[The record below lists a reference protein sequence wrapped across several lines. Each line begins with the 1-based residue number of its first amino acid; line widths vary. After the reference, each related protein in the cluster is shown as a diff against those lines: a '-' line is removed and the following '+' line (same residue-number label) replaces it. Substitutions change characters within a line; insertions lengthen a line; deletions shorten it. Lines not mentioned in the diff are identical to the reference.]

1 MLHTIATLMML
12 GVGITLLILYFTIT
26 GNTVIYKDKDA
37 EKTFDNAMAGI
48 LSLGSMLMAFSLA
61 VLAMEMSGG
70 SNLGEK
76 AGATWQIYLL
86 FMFLLGIVLVS
97 LASVAMNQLAKA
109 PDGNKKDL
117 NSDSKTGLTI
127 IIVVSVIA
135 VIVSGGIGAMELAGK
150 KPLGF
155 GFDFEF

>member
-26 GNTVIYKDKDA
+26 GNTVTYKDKDA

-70 SNLGEK
+70 ANLGEK

-97 LASVAMNQLAKA
+97 LASVAMNQFE
-109 PDGNKKDL
+109 KDPARQSL
-117 NSDSKTGLTI
+117 DPNSDSKKGLII

-135 VIVSGGIGAMELAGK
+135 VIVSGGIGGMELAGK

>member
-12 GVGITLLILYFTIT
+12 GVGITLLILYFTIK
-26 GNTVIYKDKDA
+26 GNKNQFADDK
-37 EKTFDNAMAGI
+37 KKNTFDNAMAGI
-48 LSLGSMLMAFSLA
+48 LSIGSMLMAFSLA

-70 SNLGEK
+70 ANLGEK
-76 AGATWQIYLL
+76 AGATWQLYLL

-97 LASVAMNQLAKA
+97 LASVAMKQLPKA
-109 PDGNKKDL
+109 P
-117 NSDSKTGLTI
+117 NSNSKTGLTI

-135 VIVSGGIGAMELAGK
+135 VIVSGGIGGMELAGK

>member
-26 GNTVIYKDKDA
+26 GNTVICKDKDS

-70 SNLGEK
+70 ANLGEK
-76 AGATWQIYLL
+76 AGATWQLYLL

-97 LASVAMNQLAKA
+97 LASVAMNQLVKA
-109 PDGNKKDL
+109 PGGGVDP

-135 VIVSGGIGAMELAGK
+135 VIVSGGIGGLELAGK

>member
-12 GVGITLLILYFTIT
+12 GVGITLLILYFTIK
-26 GNTVIYKDKDA
+26 GNKNQFADDK
-37 EKTFDNAMAGI
+37 KKNTFDNAMAGI
-48 LSLGSMLMAFSLA
+48 LSIGSMLMAFSLA

-70 SNLGEK
+70 ANLGEK
-76 AGATWQIYLL
+76 AGATWQLYLL

-97 LASVAMNQLAKA
+97 LASVAMNQLKKD
-109 PDGNKKDL
+109 PDGDGKDP

-127 IIVVSVIA
+127 IIVASVIA